1 MGQDRR
7 FCLQELLDFLE
18 VATWP
23 LGYAI
28 RQEMWESEKG
38 SRQREPIIE
47 GKVGEKV
54 C

>member
-1 MGQDRR
+1 MEQDRR
-7 FCLQELLDFLE
+7 FCLEEFLDFLE

-28 RQEMWESEKG
+28 RKKMWELERG